1 MIIIIKGKGAGDQDL
16 GGRLGLPLRGGR
28 VSDEDGRKVSMA
40 MQSSQRWEEVEDKDQ
55 EKDKFDIEEN
65 LQVAEAAVRWLGA
78 PIVGV
83 TIILLPVTGDDERYH
98 GCC

>member
-1 MIIIIKGKGAGDQDL
+1 M
-16 GGRLGLPLRGGR
+16 
-28 VSDEDGRKVSMA
+28 
-40 MQSSQRWEEVEDKDQ
+40 EDKDQ

-83 TIILLPVTGDDERYH
+83 TIILLPVTGDDERWLLLNVDTRMLSLRWILMLMVKGRYLQS
-98 GCC
+98 CLCQKDFQRCFFFFKED

>member
-1 MIIIIKGKGAGDQDL
+1 M
-16 GGRLGLPLRGGR
+16 
-28 VSDEDGRKVSMA
+28 
-40 MQSSQRWEEVEDKDQ
+40 EDKDQ

-83 TIILLPVTGDDERYH
+83 TIILLPVTGDDQRWLLLNVDTRMLSLRLILMLMVKGRDLQSCMSKRFSKMFFFKED
-98 GCC
+98 

>member
-1 MIIIIKGKGAGDQDL
+1 M
-16 GGRLGLPLRGGR
+16 
-28 VSDEDGRKVSMA
+28 
-40 MQSSQRWEEVEDKDQ
+40 EDKDQ

-83 TIILLPVTGDDERYH
+83 TIILLPVTGDDERWLLLNVDTRMLSLILMLMVK
-98 GCC
+98 GRDLQSCLSKRFSKMFFFFKED

>member
-1 MIIIIKGKGAGDQDL
+1 M
-16 GGRLGLPLRGGR
+16 
-28 VSDEDGRKVSMA
+28 
-40 MQSSQRWEEVEDKDQ
+40 EDKDQ
-55 EKDKFDIEEN
+55 ERDKFDIEEN